1 MASSLPQQAKKTE
14 ESTPSSGQ
22 DNGLQLPEWKR
33 GTKVIGLFKFEASRD
48 DDLSFHKGEEL
59 VIEDHHEG
67 NRWFSAR
74 NSRGVT
80 GYIPCS
86 HVKEKDLLTNDDK
99 LFKAEQDAAPEKN
112 ASTESNA
119 APGKHAAE
127 LFATK
132 KNAGPQKNAAPESNT
147 APGKNAAERIVWSPG
162 TRVMGKYAFKGRDSE
177 DLPFKKG
184 EILIIETV
192 TRVSPYENLAKLF
205 GIAYGTGKKVYFRAT
220 SCL

>member
-1 MASSLPQQAKKTE
+1 MGRQSRCPGCKELKSAHDFGRPGKYCTGPGARFS
-14 ESTPSSGQ
+14 
-22 DNGLQLPEWKR
+22 
-33 GTKVIGLFKFEASRD
+33 KV
-48 DDLSFHKGEEL
+48 
-59 VIEDHHEG
+59 
-67 NRWFSAR
+67 
-74 NSRGVT
+74 
-80 GYIPCS
+80 P
-86 HVKEKDLLTNDDK
+86 

-112 ASTESNA
+112 ALTESNA

-132 KNAGPQKNAAPESNT
+132 ENAGPQRDAAPESYT
-147 APGKNAAERIVWSPG
+147 APGKNATERIVWSPG
-162 TRVMGKYAFKGRDSE
+162 TRVVGKYDFKGRTRE